1 MVLMIVRASL
11 VLAVETSTSNKST
24 RGKFMKSNLIA
35 AAVVAALTLPG
46 LAAHA
51 ACVDP
56 KSASQLAAGQQ
67 VAPLNLDEESL
78 PARSAATVEEKIVG
92 TWYVA
97 YTTEGSPSGNAF
109 IQWHRDGTEWENI
122 SFPVLGGNICL
133 GSWKVVDEWH
143 VSRNHWGWLF
153 NDGVIAGYFNEK
165 ETDSLAWGGNSYSG
179 WNETTFYD
187 LTGKVTM
194 KLSGTAKAT
203 RIAP

>member
-1 MVLMIVRASL
+1 
-11 VLAVETSTSNKST
+11 
-24 RGKFMKSNLIA
+24 MKSNLIA
-35 AAVVAALTLPG
+35 AAVVAASALPG
-46 LAAHA
+46 IAAHA

-56 KSASQLAAGQQ
+56 RSASQLAAAQQ
-67 VAPLNLDEESL
+67 VAPLNLDEES
-78 PARSAATVEEKIVG
+78 PPVSSAATVDEKIVG
-92 TWYVA
+92 TWHVA
-97 YTTEGSPSGNAF
+97 YTTEGSPSGQAF
-109 IQWHRDGTEWENI
+109 IQWHRDRTEWENI

-153 NDGVIAGYFNEK
+153 NDGVLAGYFNEK
-165 ETDSLAWGGNSYSG
+165 ETDSLGWDGNSYSG